1 MEPYRLA
8 DPFWGGMESFF
19 VALPAQAAAPESGLD
34 GWVLGNYLLVGILF
48 LLVLGW
54 LTGAYALLFGNL
66 FSNVGPRM
74 KRVFLYPLLKVM
86 GKSGDKKPCISEKK
100 R

>member
-1 MEPYRLA
+1 MERDRLE
-8 DPFWGGMESFF
+8 DPSGGWRKRFF
-19 VALPAQAAAPESGLD
+19 IALSAQAAQSESGLD
-34 GWVLGNYLLVGILF
+34 GWVLGNYLLVGLLI

-54 LTGAYALLFGNL
+54 LTGAYALLFGSL

-74 KRVFLYPLLKVM
+74 KRVFLYPLLKVT
-86 GKSGDKKPCISEKK
+86 GKSGNKKPWTSEK

>member
-1 MEPYRLA
+1 MIALLILSGE
-8 DPFWGGMESFF
+8 GGKIFLIG
-19 VALPAQAAAPESGLD
+19 LPVQAAAPESDLD
-34 GWVLGNYLLVGILF
+34 GWVLGNYLLVGF
-48 LLVLGW
+48 LVLIVLGW
-54 LTGAYALLFGNL
+54 LTGAYALL

-86 GKSGDKKPCISEKK
+86 GKSGDKKPWTSEK